1 MNAPML
7 RLSLLF
13 CLSAMA
19 SGAFA
24 SGASAAVIGTN
35 EPAQAITAARIAAL
49 PIAQRVAWQ
58 AYLARSQA
66 QRLADRAALAAER
79 KPGLAVPP
87 PPQEDA
93 HSNSMPLDRD
103 AKWYGT
109 PEARHIADVIVS
121 FQTPAGGWG
130 KNQSRAGALRMPGQ
144 AYVPDNIS
152 HYLSEGDFD
161 TPLDPAWNYVG
172 TLDNGATISELW
184 FLARVSGQ
192 TSGADGDAYRA
203 SFRRGLR
210 YLFAAQFPNGGW
222 PQVWP
227 LEGGYHDAITYND
240 DAVTLAAEL
249 LTVIGAGGANNY
261 VPKELRDQ
269 AAVAAR
275 HARDCILATQVAVN
289 GRRTIWGQQH
299 DALTLTPVSARN
311 FEPPALASSESAEL
325 LIYLMSLPEPSAE
338 LRAAIRAAARWFK
351 AAAITGYAWTGRDT
365 PQGRRLV
372 AQPGAGPLW
381 ARFYTADPMRPVFGD
396 RDKTLHDDVGELTLE
411 RRNGYNWYVT
421 DPQKALT
428 LYDSWSKAHPAP

>member
-1 MNAPML
+1 MTVWML
-7 RLSLLF
+7 RLSLIF
-13 CLSAMA
+13 CLSAVA

-49 PIAQRVAWQ
+49 PIAQRTAWQ
-58 AYLARSQA
+58 AYLERSQA

-103 AKWYGT
+103 ATWYGT

-121 FQTPAGGWG
+121 FQTTAGGWG
-130 KNQSRAGALRMPGQ
+130 KNQSRAGALRLPGQ

-161 TPLDPAWNYVG
+161 TPRDPAWNYVG
-172 TLDNGATISELW
+172 TLDNGATTTELR
-184 FLARVSGQ
+184 FLALVCLW
-192 TSGADGDAYRA
+192 APDAAGDAYRA
-203 SFRRGLR
+203 SFLRGVR
-210 YLFAAQFPNGGW
+210 YLLSAQFPNGGW

-249 LTVIGAGGANNY
+249 LTAVGDGNY
-261 VPKELRDQ
+261 RFVPQDLRVQ
-269 AAVAAR
+269 AAAAAR
-275 HARDCILATQVAVN
+275 HALDCILATQVVAD
-289 GRRTIWGQQH
+289 GHRTIWGQQH
-299 DALTLTPVSARN
+299 DALILAPVSARN
-311 FEPPALASSESAEL
+311 FEPPVLASGESANL
-325 LIYLMSLPEPSAE
+325 MIYLMWQSQPSAE
-338 LRAAIRAAARWFK
+338 LQTAIRAAAQWFK
-351 AAAITGYAWTGRDT
+351 AAAITGFAWTGRDT
-365 PQGRRLV
+365 PGGRRLV

-381 ARFYTADPMRPVFGD
+381 ARFYTAEPMRPVFGD

-421 DPQKALT
+421 DPHKALT